1 MCKLTSLS
9 KVKKMMHE
17 SFDRNTIVLICY
29 VALVCLRHSKQTKI
43 VMAHSLLAQYH
54 NTPLLPPKSLHRHCF
69 KLPLGYLHVIMKIT
83 GKIIFKTAFRC
94 PHDTIIR
101 SKYNIQ
107 QITRTSMFKF
117 KFLVPR
123 G

>member
-1 MCKLTSLS
+1 MCKLTSSS

-29 VALVCLRHSKQTKI
+29 VALVCFRHSKQTKI

-107 QITRTSMFKF
+107 QITRISMFKF